1 MYKDIISFISGQESK
16 AFSLIKPLNGSFNHT
31 LVHLLHVQ
39 INVKLSTPNLSLQ
52 EGGGLKKPFFI
63 LPNNETD

>member
-1 MYKDIISFISGQESK
+1 
-16 AFSLIKPLNGSFNHT
+16 

-39 INVKLSTPNLSLQ
+39 INVKLFTPNLSLQ
-52 EGGGLKKPFFI
+52 EGGGLKKPFSI